1 MKKKSRKT
9 KVRAPAK
16 PSKRKLLTT
25 LRKDASAFLTSE
37 EGKIVKKDIVKM
49 ALAMGLTAASI
60 GTAEAQHSNVGHG
73 DVAHFDGME
82 QTLHNDGATSGHNS
96 GHSSAAHSD
105 IAAHSDHSNHSN
117 GGWC

>member
-1 MKKKSRKT
+1 MKKKAPKKT
-9 KVRAPAK
+9 KVRAK
-16 PSKRKLLTT
+16 GKRKLLTT

-49 ALAMGLTAASI
+49 ALAMGLAAASI
-60 GTAEAQHSNVGHG
+60 GTAEASHSNIGHG
-73 DVAHFDGME
+73 DIAHVDGME

-105 IAAHSDHSNHSN
+105 VASHSDHSNHSS